1 MADEKFDSICELEFI
16 ETQTGKK
23 VTVRLGAPVF
33 DPMKNWFCCL
43 TEISGFEEGKIGPVY
58 GVHPFQAICMSLKRF
73 RVIFAKQAGNFR
85 TSEGSAPYTVFPEE
99 IPWVYG
105 SDVYQRLCKMVD
117 AEIQKIEDERTRRFE
132 GGDREEEK

>member
-1 MADEKFDSICELEFI
+1 MENENFDALCELEFT

-33 DPMKNWFCCL
+33 DPTKDWYCCL
-43 TEISGFEEGKIGPVY
+43 TEIRGFEEGKIGPVY
-58 GVHPFQAICMSLKRF
+58 GVDPFQAICMSLKRF
-73 RVIFAKQAGNFR
+73 RVIFTKHAGDFR
-85 TSEGSAPYTVFPEE
+85 TSEGSAPYAVFPKE

-117 AEIQKIEDERTRRFE
+117 DEIQKIEDERTRRRE
-132 GGDREEEK
+132 GGGREEEK